1 MMKNGIIHCLVE
13 RGRGREKWC
22 SPQVFSPPSKY
33 NLSKLERKLEWKVKK
48 IFVQNYPIS
57 FNIFF
62 FLCNAAF
69 CFLFFFSYLFFLSLG
84 SSSFPSF
91 FFLIFIFIIF
101 LKKKLLDDFLCY
113 FLKCP
118 LLSIH
123 KRYDG
128 KFIQTLFSTKPKSFL
143 SLYFSTL
150 STKHKWEKLKTFLSS
165 HFSILP
171 LFSILSF
178 FHPSNQMDPKLTHLT
193 QNSKI

>member
-1 MMKNGIIHCLVE
+1 M
-13 RGRGREKWC
+13 
-22 SPQVFSPPSKY
+22 
-33 NLSKLERKLEWKVKK
+33 KK

-69 CFLFFFSYLFFLSLG
+69 CFLFFFFLFFFLSLG

-118 LLSIH
+118 LSSIH

-143 SLYFSTL
+143 FLHFSIL
-150 STKHKWEKLKTFLSS
+150 STKYKRGKLKTFLSS

-171 LFSILSF
+171 LFSIYLL
-178 FHPSNQMDPKLTHLT
+178 FHTPNQTVPKE
-193 QNSKI
+193 